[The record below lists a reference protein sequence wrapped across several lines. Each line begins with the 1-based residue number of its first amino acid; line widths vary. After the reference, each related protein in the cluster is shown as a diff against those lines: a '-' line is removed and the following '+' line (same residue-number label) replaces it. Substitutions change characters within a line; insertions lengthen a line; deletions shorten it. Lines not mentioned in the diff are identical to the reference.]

1 MTRIRTGDGS
11 DRPTTRFWIWAS
23 IDNLKF
29 GALNAIA
36 CAQEL
41 SKLRPQGKVQ

>member
-1 MTRIRTGDGS
+1 MTRVRTADAS
-11 DRPTTRFWIWAS
+11 DAASSRLWIWAS